1 MNRNQ
6 LAQNI
11 VEQMNLIRDLAE
23 ANNQHPM
30 DDNNYAPLMQALSIL
45 STLRDAEEFGHPLVR
60 DELRYVACNGSELRV
75 LADLEEAR
83 AFIATA
89 DELDARLFGTA
100 IIEADPVNDSYRARA

>member
-30 DDNNYAPLMQALSIL
+30 DDKNFAPLKQALSIL
-45 STLRDAEEFGHPLVR
+45 STLRDAEEFGRPLVR
-60 DELRYVACNGSELRV
+60 DEVRYLACDGMELRV
-75 LADLEEAR
+75 LTDLQEAR
-83 AFIATA
+83 AFIANA

-100 IIEADPVNDSYRARA
+100 IIEADPINDTYRVRQ